1 MRRAL
6 IRRLIV
12 SVPLL
17 LAVSLVTFVLL
28 ALTPGNAARTILGT
42 SATPSQITALEK
54 QLGLDQP
61 LYAQYWHWLSQA
73 LHGNLGSSVFTGE
86 PVVRILSSG
95 LPITLTL
102 VIAATAGSLLVGV
115 PLGILSARRSGPT
128 RHAVDVFS
136 LAGFAIPSF
145 WLGLLLVVVFAMKLK
160 WFPPSGWVNPS
171 VSLGSWAR
179 SLVLPVV
186 TLTAAGAAVIA
197 KQTRDGML
205 DVLSLDYIRA
215 LRARGISQRSIVYKH
230 ALRNALPNVVTLL
243 GLYVVSL
250 LLGTTL
256 VENVFALQG
265 LGSTAVQATSQHDLP
280 VLEGAALYFT
290 LIVVVTFT
298 IVDLVRVWLNPKL
311 RMRHVR

>member
-1 MRRAL
+1 
-6 IRRLIV
+6 
-12 SVPLL
+12 
-17 LAVSLVTFVLL
+17 
-28 ALTPGNAARTILGT
+28 
-42 SATPSQITALEK
+42 
-54 QLGLDQP
+54 
-61 LYAQYWHWLSQA
+61 
-73 LHGNLGSSVFTGE
+73 
-86 PVVRILSSG
+86 
-95 LPITLTL
+95 
-102 VIAATAGSLLVGV
+102 
-115 PLGILSARRSGPT
+115 
-128 RHAVDVFS
+128 
-136 LAGFAIPSF
+136 
-145 WLGLLLVVVFAMKLK
+145 MKLR

-186 TLTAAGAAVIA
+186 TLTAAGASVIA

-205 DVLSLDYIRA
+205 DVMSQDYIRA

-256 VENVFALQG
+256 VESVFALQG
-265 LGSTAVQATSQHDLP
+265 LGSIAVQATNQHDLP

-311 RMRHVR
+311 RMRHGR

>member
-6 IRRLIV
+6 IRRLVV
-12 SVPLL
+12 SIPLL
-17 LAVSLVTFVLL
+17 LSVSLLTFVLL

-42 SATPSQITALEK
+42 SATPQQLDALEK
-54 QLGLDQP
+54 QLGLDEP
-61 LYAQYWHWLSQA
+61 LYEQYWHWFSGV
-73 LHGNLGSSVFTGE
+73 LHGNLGSSVFTGQ
-86 PVVRILSSG
+86 PVAQILSPG
-95 LPITLTL
+95 LVITLTL
-102 VIAATAGSLLVGV
+102 IIAAAAGALLVGV
-115 PLGILSARRSGPT
+115 PLGILSARRSGPV
-128 RHAVDVFS
+128 RHVVDIFS

-145 WLGLLLVVVFAMKLK
+145 WLGLLLVVVFALKLH
-160 WFPPSGWVNPS
+160 WLPASGWVNPS

-186 TLTAAGAAVIA
+186 TLSAAGAALIA
-197 KQTRDGML
+197 KQTRDAML
-205 DVLSLDYIRA
+205 DVMGQDYIRA
-215 LRARGISQRSIVYKH
+215 LRARGLPQRSIVYKH

-265 LGSTAVQATSQHDLP
+265 LGSIAVAATNQHDLP

-290 LIVVVTFT
+290 VIVVITFT
-298 IVDLVRVWLNPKL
+298 IVDLARVWLSPKL
-311 RMRHVR
+311 RSRHGS

>member
-6 IRRLIV
+6 IRRLVV
-12 SVPLL
+12 SIPLL
-17 LAVSLVTFVLL
+17 LSVSLVTFVLL

-42 SATPSQITALEK
+42 SATVPQVDALER
-54 QLGLDQP
+54 QLGLDEP
-61 LYAQYWHWLSQA
+61 LYAQYWHWLSRA

-102 VIAATAGSLLVGV
+102 VIAATAGSLLIGV
-115 PLGILSARRSGPT
+115 PLGILSSRRSGPI
-128 RHAVDVFS
+128 RHVVDVFS

-160 WFPPSGWVNPS
+160 WLPPSGWVNPS
-171 VSLGSWAR
+171 VSLESWAR

-205 DVLSLDYIRA
+205 DVMSQDYIRA

-265 LGSTAVQATSQHDLP
+265 LGSTAVQATNQHDLP

-311 RMRHVR
+311 RMRHGR

>member
-1 MRRAL
+1 
-6 IRRLIV
+6 
-12 SVPLL
+12 
-17 LAVSLVTFVLL
+17 
-28 ALTPGNAARTILGT
+28 
-42 SATPSQITALEK
+42 
-54 QLGLDQP
+54 
-61 LYAQYWHWLSQA
+61 
-73 LHGNLGSSVFTGE
+73 
-86 PVVRILSSG
+86 
-95 LPITLTL
+95 
-102 VIAATAGSLLVGV
+102 
-115 PLGILSARRSGPT
+115 
-128 RHAVDVFS
+128 
-136 LAGFAIPSF
+136 
-145 WLGLLLVVVFAMKLK
+145 MKLR

-186 TLTAAGAAVIA
+186 TLTVAGAAVIA

-205 DVLSLDYIRA
+205 DVLSQDYIRA